1 MSEEE
6 QESSARITNVWNET
20 LRLQKALQDV
30 DFKISKKTEK
40 VGEYEIISS
49 YISNN
54 NPRLFE
60 KVGRLY
66 RETTSDNFREKY
78 ETDVIENNQLER
90 TREFLITSFTR
101 SESLLREESA
111 TDPLYCLK
119 RALFRHGSQTRCL
132 IHQPLQWLV
141 YNVPTGSFISNSL
154 GP

>member
-6 QESSARITNVWNET
+6 QEISARITKVWNET
-20 LRLQKALQDV
+20 LQLQKALQDV
-30 DFKISKKTEK
+30 DSKISKNAEK
-40 VGEYEIISS
+40 VGEYDIISS
-49 YISNN
+49 YIYNN

-66 RETTSDNFREKY
+66 RETTSENYREKY
-78 ETDVIENNQLER
+78 ETDVIENNLLET
-90 TREFLITSFTR
+90 TRELLTTSFTR

-111 TDPLYCLK
+111 ADPMYCLK
-119 RALFRHGSQTRCL
+119 RALFRHGSETFL

-141 YNVPTGSFISNSL
+141 YNVPTGSFISNSP